1 MITRMSSNGLKQ
13 LADREGVRTRAYR
26 DTRGIW
32 TIGVGHTSAAGP
44 PNVYD
49 GLVLSQDQ
57 VMDLFAKDV
66 SQYETAV
73 ARAIKVDLSQNQF
86 DALVS
91 ICYNIGVGAFASS
104 SMVRDIN
111 TGASDNVI
119 DNDIMKWNKPE
130 EILGRRQSERDEFD
144 SKG

>member
-111 TGASDNVI
+111 AGASANVI

>member
-73 ARAIKVDLSQNQF
+73 TRAIKVDLSQNQF